1 MQDVKII
8 DIDNEQWNMKDQ
20 EARNKI
26 ANLESLVNKLKEEV
40 EVIELDNIVF
50 NPAVAFSGTV
60 IKKGKLVIIS
70 GSIVLRDYESG
81 SLISNL
87 PINKSINNKD
97 TVVVW
102 TNYNG
107 EYLGQSILSFDK
119 NKTDITIGVNV
130 PTSNLV
136 VGEISFS
143 YVTE

>member
-20 EARNKI
+20 EARNRI
-26 ANLESLVNKLKEEV
+26 ANLESLVNKLREEA

-70 GSIVLRDYESG
+70 GSIILRDYKSG

-107 EYLGQSILSFDK
+107 ENLGQSILSFDK

>member
-1 MQDVKII
+1 MEDVKIV
-8 DIDNEQWNMKDQ
+8 DIDNIQWNMKDQ

-26 ANLESLVNKLKEEV
+26 AALETLVNKLKTDTEV
-40 EVIELDNIVF
+40 TELNNIVF

-70 GSIVLRDYESG
+70 GSIVLRDYKSG

-87 PINKSINNKD
+87 PINKSISNKD

-119 NKTDITIGVNV
+119 NATELTIGVSI

>member
-1 MQDVKII
+1 MADVKIV
-8 DIDNEQWNMKDQ
+8 DIDNEQWNIKDQ

-26 ANLESLVNKLKEEV
+26 ANLEVLVNKLKEEA
-40 EVIELDNIVF
+40 EVIELNDIVF

-70 GSIVLRDYESG
+70 GSIVLRNYKSG

-87 PINKSINNKD
+87 PINKSISNKD

-107 EYLGQSILSFDK
+107 EFLGQSILSFDK
-119 NKTDITIGVNV
+119 NATEISIGVNM

-136 VGEISFS
+136 VGEVSFS

>member
-26 ANLESLVNKLKEEV
+26 ANLEILVNKLKEET
-40 EVIELDNIVF
+40 EVIELNDIVL
-50 NPAVAFSGTV
+50 NPAAAFSGTV
-60 IKKGKLVIIS
+60 IKRGKIVTISGAIILRNYTS
-70 GSIVLRDYESG
+70 GSI
-81 SLISNL
+81 ISNL
-87 PINKSINNKD
+87 PINKSISNKD

-107 EYLGQSILSFDK
+107 DFLGQSILSFDI
-119 NKTDITIGVNV
+119 NSTDLSIGVGV

-136 VGEISFS
+136 VGEVSFS